1 MVNLVDLSD
10 RHVLITGASGG
21 LGHDTALLL
30 AQMGARLTLVARN
43 DERVNKAMEGLEG
56 NVHRAIPCDLCDF
69 DAIPE
74 LVNRSVDRLGPLDGL
89 VHCAGVQI
97 MRPVSVMTASQ
108 LEQTFKL
115 NVNAA
120 LGLVKSMASPGQ
132 FRKSASCVLMASVM
146 GIVGQPVQSAY
157 SASKGALVAMAKSL
171 AVELARQQIR
181 VNCIAPSLVAA
192 GMGLAIEKNLTPE
205 QFEKVVQMHPLGIGR
220 GSDVA
225 SAVAF
230 LLSNASRWIT
240 GTTLMVD
247 GGYTAQ

>member
-10 RHVLITGASGG
+10 RHILITGASGG

-30 AQMGARLTLVARN
+30 AQLGARLTLVGRDA
-43 DERVNKAMEGLEG
+43 ERLNQSLGELEG
-56 NVHRAIPCDLCDF
+56 NAHRAIACDLCNF
-69 DAIPE
+69 DEIPE
-74 LVNRSVDRLGPLDGL
+74 LINRSVDGLGPLDGL
-89 VHCAGVQI
+89 VHCAGIQI
-97 MRPVSVMTASQ
+97 MRPLSMLTASQ
-108 LEQTFKL
+108 LDQTFKL
-115 NVNAA
+115 NVYAA
-120 LGLVKSMASPGQ
+120 LGLVKALALPGQ
-132 FRKSASCVLMASVM
+132 FRKPASCVLLASVM

-230 LLSNASRWIT
+230 LLSDAARWIT
-240 GTTLMVD
+240 GTTLVVD

>member
-1 MVNLVDLSD
+1 MINLVDLSD
-10 RHVLITGASGG
+10 RHILITGASGG

-30 AQMGARLTLVARN
+30 AQLGARLTLIGRN
-43 DERVNKAMEGLEG
+43 AERLNQTMAALEG
-56 NVHRAIPCDLCDF
+56 NVHQGIPCDLCDF
-69 DAIPE
+69 DGIPQF
-74 LVNRSVDRLGPLDGL
+74 VNRAVDGLGPLDGL
-89 VHCAGVQI
+89 VHCAAVQI
-97 MRPVSVMTASQ
+97 MRPLAMLTAAQ
-108 LEQTFKL
+108 LDQTFKL

-120 LGLVKSMASPGQ
+120 LGLVKSLASPGQ

-157 SASKGALVAMAKSL
+157 SASKGALVAMTKSL

-181 VNCIAPSLVAA
+181 VNCVAPSLVAA
-192 GMGLAIEKNLTPE
+192 GMGLAIEKNLTPQ
-205 QFEKVVQMHPLGIGR
+205 QFEKIVQMHPLGVGR

-230 LLSNASRWIT
+230 LLSEAARWIT
-240 GTTLMVD
+240 GTTIVVD

>member
-1 MVNLVDLSD
+1 MLNLVDLSD
-10 RHVLITGASGG
+10 RHILITGASGG

-30 AQMGARLTLVARN
+30 ARLGARLSLVGRN
-43 DERVNKAMEGLEG
+43 GDRLNKVVGELEG
-56 NVHRAIPCDLCDF
+56 AGHQAIPWDLCDF
-69 DAIPE
+69 DGIPQ
-74 LVNRSVDRLGPLDGL
+74 LVNRCVDGLGPLDGL

-97 MRPVSVMTASQ
+97 MRPVSMLTASQ
-108 LEQTFKL
+108 LDQTFKI
-115 NVNAA
+115 NVHAA
-120 LGLVKSMASPGQ
+120 LGLVKSLASPGQ
-132 FRKSASCVLMASVM
+132 FRKAASCVLMASVM

-205 QFEKVVQMHPLGIGR
+205 QFEKIGQMHPLGIGR

-230 LLSNASRWIT
+230 LLSGAARWIT
-240 GTTLMVD
+240 GTTLVVD